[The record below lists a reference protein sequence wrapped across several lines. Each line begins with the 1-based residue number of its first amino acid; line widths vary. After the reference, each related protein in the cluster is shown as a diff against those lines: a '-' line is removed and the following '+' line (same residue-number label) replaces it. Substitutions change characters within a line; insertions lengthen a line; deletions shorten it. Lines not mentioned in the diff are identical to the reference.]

1 MKTFLEYIADDLI
14 NKYGNDLSHIAVV
27 FPNKRASL
35 FLNGYLARKVSKP
48 LWSPSYIT
56 ISDLFRQH
64 SSLTVGDPIK
74 LICELHKVF
83 NHCTGINE
91 DLDRFY
97 GWGQLLLTDFD
108 DIDKN
113 MADADKVF
121 ANLKDI
127 HQLDDISY
135 LTDEQKETLNKFFR
149 NFSEGGNSELKERFL
164 QLWQHFGDIY
174 HQFNENLEKQQLAY
188 EGALYR
194 KVVSDDSIA
203 FKYDTY
209 VFIGFNVL
217 QKVEQKLFSRLQKE
231 GKAVFYWDFDKY
243 YMEGEENE
251 AGHYISQYL
260 SSFPNELDRNDPAI
274 YDHLNDK
281 KDITYISST
290 TENMQA
296 RYISQWLREHHRIED
311 GRKTAIVL
319 CDEGLLQ
326 IVIHCLPPEVTKVN
340 ITTGYPL
347 SQSPVASLV
356 RELID
361 LQTNGHTENAETYR
375 LHEVS
380 KVLRHPYA
388 PDISPDAQALAKSLN
403 DRKDYYPNRTDI
415 ATDEGLQLLFRNFK
429 EGEPFLLQLSQYLLD
444 ILKLVGQNAKNTP
457 DPLKEESIFR
467 MYTLINRVHDLQENG
482 DLNVNVITYRRL
494 ITQLIQTTSIPFH
507 GEPAIGIQIMG
518 ILETRNLDFD
528 HVLILS
534 CNEGN
539 MPKGVNDAS
548 FIPYSIRKAYGLT
561 TIDNKVAIYAYY
573 FHRLLQRAG
582 DITIL
587 YNNATE
593 DGKTGEMSR
602 FMLQLMVESKQTIR
616 QQTLRAGQKTILLQP
631 QEVQK
636 TPEIMEVLH
645 RMEDLSPT
653 AINRYLRCP
662 LEFYYNRVAGIKEP
676 EENDEDEIDNRI
688 FGNIFHAAAQS
699 LYASYIGKAINKKEI
714 KQLAK
719 DEQGLNRIV
728 DEAFK
733 KELFHAEGKSYQ
745 PRYNGLQ
752 TINRNVILHYLKQLL
767 TIDEQLAPF
776 TILDLEKE
784 VDRTLT
790 YTTHEGTRT
799 ICVGGFIDRLD
810 RITDQE
816 GERIRVIDYKTGKLP
831 QMKTNGIDDIFD
843 IHNRQKRH
851 ADYYL
856 QTFLYALNVRNSSDF
871 NKGGHPVSPALLF
884 IQHTQGKDYDPTLFI
899 GKDKVTDIKEYEEE
913 YLAKLQQTISDIFE
927 SQLPFKPTDDRS
939 HCQNCPYRQVCG
951 I

>member
-14 NKYGNDLSHIAVV
+14 DKYGNDLSHIAVV

-35 FLNGYLARKVSKP
+35 FLNEYLARKVSKP

-64 SSLTVGDPIK
+64 SSLTVGDPIM

-83 NHCTGINE
+83 IHCTGIEE

-127 HQLDDISY
+127 HQLDDLSY
-135 LTDEQKETLNKFFR
+135 LSDEQKETLKKFFS
-149 NFSEGGNSELKERFL
+149 NFSEEDNSELKKKFL
-164 QLWQHFGDIY
+164 ELWQHFGDIY
-174 HQFNENLEKQQLAY
+174 HKFNENLEQQHLAY

-194 KVVSDDSIA
+194 KVVCDDSIA

-217 QKVEQKLFSRLQKE
+217 QKVEQKLFSRLKKE
-231 GKAVFYWDFDKY
+231 GKAKFYWDFDKY
-243 YMEGEENE
+243 YMEDKENE

-260 SSFPNELDRNDPAI
+260 PFFPNEFDCQDPAI
-274 YDHLNDK
+274 YDHMNDK
-281 KDITYISST
+281 KDITLISST

-326 IVIHCLPPEVTKVN
+326 TVIHCLPPQVKKVN

-356 RELID
+356 SSLID
-361 LQTNGHTENAETYR
+361 LQTNGQIKNTETYR
-375 LHEVS
+375 LHQVS
-380 KVLRHPYA
+380 QVLRHPYT
-388 PDISPDAQALAKSLN
+388 PYLSPDAQTLVKALN
-403 DRKDYYPNRTDI
+403 DKKNYYPNRTEI
-415 ATDEGLQLLFRNFK
+415 ATDEGLQLLFRNIK
-429 EGEPFLLQLSQYLLD
+429 EGEPFLTQLSLYLLD
-444 ILKLVGQNAKNTP
+444 VLKRVGQNAKNTA
-457 DPLKEESIFR
+457 DPLMEESVFR
-467 MYTLINRVHDLQENG
+467 MYTLINRVYDLQENG
-482 DLNVNVITYRRL
+482 DLNVNAITYRRL
-494 ITQLIQTTSIPFH
+494 INQLIQTTSIPFH
-507 GEPAIGIQIMG
+507 GEPAVGIQIMG

-528 HVLILS
+528 HVLVLS

-548 FIPYSIRKAYGLT
+548 FIPYSIRKAYELT

-602 FMLQLMVESKQTIR
+602 FMLQLMVESNHTIQ
-616 QQTLRAGQKTILLQP
+616 QQTLKAEQKTILLQP
-631 QEVQK
+631 KEVK
-636 TPEIMEVLH
+636 KSPEIMKVLQG
-645 RMEDLSPT
+645 MKELSPT

-662 LEFYYNRVAGIKEP
+662 LEFYYNMVVGIKEP
-676 EENDEDEIDNRI
+676 EDNDEDEIDNRI

-699 LYASYIGKAINKKEI
+699 LYTPYIGREI
-714 KQLAK
+714 KK
-719 DEQGLNRIV
+719 DQIQALLEDKRKLNKVV
-728 DEAFK
+728 DDAFQQ
-733 KELFHAEGKSYQ
+733 ELFHAVGRSYQ

-752 TINRNVILHYLKQLL
+752 TINKNVIIRYLERLL
-767 TIDEQLAPF
+767 TIDGKLESFTVLGLEQKADS
-776 TILDLEKE
+776 DLSYN
-784 VDRTLT
+784 TS
-790 YTTHEGTRT
+790 EGTGT
-799 ICVGGFIDRLD
+799 IRVGGFIDRLD

-831 QMKTNGIDDIFD
+831 QMKTNGVEDIFD
-843 IHNRQKRH
+843 INNRQKRH

-856 QTFLYALNVRNSSDF
+856 QTFLYALNVRDSKAFDP
-871 NKGGHPVSPALLF
+871 KGYPVSPALLF
-884 IQHTQGKDYDPTLFI
+884 IQHTQGDNYDPTLFI
-899 GKDKVTDIKEYEEE
+899 GKDKVADVLGYKEE
-913 YLAKLQQTISDIFE
+913 YQAKLQQTLSDIFE
-927 SQLPFKPTDDRS
+927 PQRSFAPTDDKS
-939 HCQNCPYRQVCG
+939 HCLNCPYRQVCG